1 MINSDK
7 YKNLYFDYL
16 IGSNVSDVK
25 TIVLLEGLP
34 TTSRKDK
41 LIFDLNKLGYDVFY
55 PNYEGTRSSTGVFL
69 ERSPVDPIN
78 EFLSALASGLV
89 IGKYKYKTNNIFIL
103 SSSFGGGISLTLNDS
118 EYVNKVIALSP
129 VLSFKNVKG
138 IETLEEYISNNLSQ
152 FYRYKKDNWQKMLAD
167 EYFCALTNTKISNK
181 KILIMAGVKDTE
193 ISIEQI
199 IDYCANMKIKLVS
212 YHDKPHLTFSKI
224 DELMLNEI
232 NNFFI
237 K

>member
-7 YKNLYFDYL
+7 YKNLHFDYL

-55 PNYEGTRSSTGVFL
+55 PNYEGTRSSGGEFL

-78 EFLSALASGLV
+78 EFLSALESGLV
-89 IGKYKYKTNNIFIL
+89 IGKDKYKTNNIFIL
-103 SSSFGGGISLTLNDS
+103 SSSFGGGIALSLNDA
-118 EYVNKVIALSP
+118 EYIKKVVALSP

-152 FYRYKKDNWQKMLAD
+152 FYRYKKDNWKKMLTD

-181 KILIMAGVKDTE
+181 KILIIAGAKDME

-199 IDYCANMKIKLVS
+199 IDYCSYMKIKLVS
-212 YHDKPHLTFSKI
+212 YDNKPHLTFSKI

>member
-16 IGSNVSDVK
+16 IGSNLVDGK
-25 TIVLLEGLP
+25 TVVILEGLP

-55 PNYEGTRSSTGVFL
+55 PNYEGTRSSTGEFL

-89 IGKYKYKTNNIFIL
+89 IGKDNYKTNSIFIL
-103 SSSFGGGISLTLNDS
+103 SSSFGGGIALSLNDE
-118 EYVNKVIALSP
+118 EYIKKVVALSP

-152 FYRYKKDNWQKMLAD
+152 FYRYKKNNWQKMLAD

-181 KILIMAGVKDTE
+181 KILILAGAKDIE
-193 ISIEQI
+193 IGIEQI
-199 IDYCANMKIKLVS
+199 TDYCANINIKLVT
-212 YHDKPHLTFSKI
+212 YYDKPHLTFSKI
-224 DELMLNEI
+224 DDLMLIEI